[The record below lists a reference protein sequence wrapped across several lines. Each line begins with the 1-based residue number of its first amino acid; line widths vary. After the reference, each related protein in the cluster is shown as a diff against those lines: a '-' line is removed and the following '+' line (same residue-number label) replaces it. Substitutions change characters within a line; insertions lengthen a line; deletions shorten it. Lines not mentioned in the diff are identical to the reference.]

1 MDKLLAPLLTRFSVI
16 RLKSYTKEEFVE
28 IVVKVLNRDE
38 GIEKYM
44 IELDIS
50 FILILKYYYL
60 LIGEDL
66 PSSSHLFVLLQ
77 SLFNSSFF
85 GI

>member
-66 PSSSHLFVLLQ
+66 PSSHLFVLLLQ

>member
-1 MDKLLAPLLTRFSVI
+1 MDKLLAPLLTRFTVI

-44 IELDIS
+44 I
-50 FILILKYYYL
+50 
-60 LIGEDL
+60 
-66 PSSSHLFVLLQ
+66 
-77 SLFNSSFF
+77 
-85 GI
+85 

>member
-16 RLKSYTKEEFVE
+16 HLKSYTKEEFVE

-44 IELDIS
+44 I
-50 FILILKYYYL
+50 
-60 LIGEDL
+60 
-66 PSSSHLFVLLQ
+66 
-77 SLFNSSFF
+77 
-85 GI
+85 